1 MTAVFSTTTMLS
13 NFISSSSR
21 SIRSNMTSSASNQ
34 PDNPTVLGFGGVSV
48 DLLATVAS
56 FPNPDD
62 KIRSTSMKVQGGGN
76 AGNALT
82 CAARLG
88 LNARLMS
95 KVAND
100 AQGRGVLEELQADGV
115 DVSYFVVSEDGNSPF
130 TYVIVDNQTKT
141 RTCIHTPG
149 SPPMIPTDLKSS
161 TLLSALEGVKLC
173 YFDVRLHETALV
185 VANEANRR
193 SIPILIDAERIR
205 EGLDDFLNLS
215 DYVAWTGAP
224 TIPSALISML
234 LKLPKV
240 KFVIVTLGADGCIM
254 LERDIGDD
262 GQVEEMDVDNLLEL
276 LKQKIDSR
284 KTAPTCVSSDITK
297 LQAKGVGTVCG
308 RLFFGT
314 AEKIP
319 GSELVDTTGAGD
331 AFIGAILYAICTNKL
346 PEQMLP
352 FAAQVLSVAE
362 IWELG
367 QGLTPLKSPPL
378 IHISNSTVKYSR
390 IGCFSYPN
398 MNQCQYVKFT
408 LKPDGTK
415 QVEFWPNGS
424 QHSPAPEP
432 YITDWIW
439 STQDLKALEVIVEVF
454 IGLGTI
460 KMNWKKQKLQAR
472 VRNLVLALKAY
483 VKKLEEE
490 SGVGTGE

>member
-1 MTAVFSTTTMLS
+1 MTAIYSTTTMLS
-13 NFISSSSR
+13 NFISSSSSSSR

-34 PDNPTVLGFGGVSV
+34 LDNPTVLGFGGVSV

-173 YFDVRLHETALV
+173 YFDLRLHETALV

-215 DYVAWTGAP
+215 DYVVCSSNLPQAWTGAP
-224 TIPSALISML
+224 TIPSALVSML

-254 LERDIGDD
+254 LERNIED

-284 KTAPTCVSSDITK
+284 KTAPTCVSSVITR

-331 AFIGAILYAICTNKL
+331 AFIGAILYAICTDKP
-346 PEQMLP
+346 PEEMLP
-352 FAAQVLSVAE
+352 FAAQVAAVSCRDLGARTGLPNISDPRLAPFLVGNV
-362 IWELG
+362 IPLLDTYLVFHLVEL
-367 QGLTPLKSPPL
+367 T
-378 IHISNSTVKYSR
+378 NV
-390 IGCFSYPN
+390 
-398 MNQCQYVKFT
+398 
-408 LKPDGTK
+408 DGD
-415 QVEFWPNGS
+415 F
-424 QHSPAPEP
+424 
-432 YITDWIW
+432 
-439 STQDLKALEVIVEVF
+439 L
-454 IGLGTI
+454 
-460 KMNWKKQKLQAR
+460 
-472 VRNLVLALKAY
+472 
-483 VKKLEEE
+483 
-490 SGVGTGE
+490 